1 VRFRRWLLP
10 SSCKAGKSGEVWSQ
24 NDSRAHFTDDSQ
36 LGGMSRVSKKSKF

>member
-1 VRFRRWLLP
+1 VRFRRWLLQL
-10 SSCKAGKSGEVWSQ
+10 SCRAGKSGEVWSQ